1 MVLKPASGYGTQME
15 FRNGRFEMLRLTDLD
30 NGETTEIDRF
40 LFLSMQY
47 YMVSNKRQPETDT
60 ERY

>member
-1 MVLKPASGYGTQME
+1 ME
-15 FRNGRFEMLRLTDLD
+15 FRRGRFEMLRLTDLD